1 MVKQINSRIV
11 SVDQMLADSERIA
24 SILHGLTRQKS
35 DWHKEIIDYQL
46 ATIVGPQDND
56 QADKWKNCISWSDAG
71 RLVIVYIHLYC
82 FLMSVHSSQFRPD
95 LTNSAL
101 SYQRHINFLMS

>member
-35 DWHKEIIDYQL
+35 DWHKKIIDYQL

-56 QADKWKNCISWSDAG
+56 
-71 RLVIVYIHLYC
+71 
-82 FLMSVHSSQFRPD
+82 
-95 LTNSAL
+95 
-101 SYQRHINFLMS
+101 